1 MPRAGVFQAFPFRCH
16 VSEDLAANRL
26 RAHPT
31 IPPSA
36 SPASVDSGEL
46 WPRVFCAFEGC
57 TWEHDFGNEEHLEDH
72 LRDQHA
78 VDLEPIRQHMLR
90 RDAPDALRSVYCQ
103 AIAAKCRKQAPIAG
117 SSLDRT
123 ALHSFAE
130 ATAGNNV
137 EALIC
142 CSCGGIY
149 PYVAEVAEKGEINW
163 YQPLQRSDSTGE
175 LLFLGQPLTVIADLL
190 SLELYL
196 SRYNLLDP
204 ARVALTAHETF
215 QDWRLKLPDLES
227 GNLLCCPEDGIS
239 SPNHRALAYSRAPF
253 YIITCLLPMIPS
265 I

>member
-1 MPRAGVFQAFPFRCH
+1 M
-16 VSEDLAANRL
+16 SEDLAANRL

-36 SPASVDSGEL
+36 SPASVDAGEL

-57 TWEHDFGNEEHLEDH
+57 TWEHDFGTEEQLEEHLRDH
-72 LRDQHA
+72 HA
-78 VDLEPIRQHMLR
+78 VDLEPIRRHMLR
-90 RDAPDALRSVYCQ
+90 RDAPDAFRSIYCQ
-103 AIAAKCRKQAPIAG
+103 AIAAKCRSQAPIAG

-123 ALHSFAE
+123 ALHSFTE

-175 LLFLGQPLTVIADLL
+175 LLFLGQPLAVIADLL
-190 SLELYL
+190 GLELYL
-196 SRYNLLDP
+196 SRYNLVDP
-204 ARVALTAHETF
+204 ARTALTAHETF
-215 QDWRLKLPDLES
+215 QDWRLRLPDLES
-227 GNLLCCPEDGIS
+227 GDLLCCPEDGIS
-239 SPNHRALAYSRAPF
+239 
-253 YIITCLLPMIPS
+253 
-265 I
+265 